1 MDVKVLISILI
12 GSLAGLGMYEWS
24 RWLVRR
30 RTGMP
35 AGGLLLGGRWSPVIW
50 LLAGAAACGA
60 MAYWMKSTTQSIE
73 CMAAFF
79 LLLSLSAIDGRIR
92 KIPNELLLALLILK
106 IISLIL
112 DGQFPQIVPGLI
124 GMIFG
129 YILFLLPAKLG
140 ISMGWGDIKL
150 AAVAGFYLGI
160 FGLFQAVMIMA
171 GILGL
176 YGIFLITTKKGSL
189 KSKVAIGP
197 SLSLGMLATLLFPLA
212 INIGL

>member
-1 MDVKVLISILI
+1 MDVKVLISILL
-12 GSLAGLGMYEWS
+12 GSLAGLGMYELS

-30 RTGMP
+30 RTGMS
-35 AGGLLLGGRWSPVIW
+35 ADGLLLNGRWSLAIW
-50 LLAGAAACGA
+50 LLAGAAGCGA
-60 MAYWMKSTTQSIE
+60 IANWMDSTTHGIE

-79 LLLSLSAIDGRIR
+79 LLLSLSAIDGKIR

-106 IISLIL
+106 VVSLLL

-124 GMIFG
+124 GMAFG
-129 YILFLLPAKLG
+129 YILFLLPARLG

-176 YGIFLITTKKGSL
+176 YGLYLIVTKKGNL